1 VKLRYII
8 PSNFPTLIS
17 TDRKRL
23 EQILINLIT
32 NSIKFTY
39 EGYIEVRA
47 ELVSRRRIN
56 ANLFIEEE
64 LKESEDINIAL
75 SDQSDEEIN
84 ET

>member
-1 VKLRYII
+1 
-8 PSNFPTLIS
+8 
-17 TDRKRL
+17 
-23 EQILINLIT
+23 
-32 NSIKFTY
+32 
-39 EGYIEVRA
+39 
-47 ELVSRRRIN
+47 VSRRRIN